1 MTKENVLVA
10 VVIEESATVS
20 FTEAC
25 ARYHIS
31 EQLLMDMIEEGL
43 FSIQGQKNDALDQQA
58 LRRIESAFRLHK
70 DLDINL
76 PGVAL
81 ALDLLDK
88 IDTME
93 HELDILRKHF

>member
-1 MTKENVLVA
+1 MTKENVLIA
-10 VVIEESATVS
+10 VVIEETTTVS
-20 FTEAC
+20 FEEVC
-25 ARYHIS
+25 NRYHIS
-31 EQLLMDMIEEGL
+31 RDLLIEMMEEGL
-43 FSIQGQKNDALDQQA
+43 FPTKSKEELALDQHA